1 MITLNNFLT
10 KLDYEFAS
18 IYLKIL
24 GYKRDKRDIREL
36 EKIITKLAEQGQVE
50 SIEYYFETLS
60 PIACL
65 NTKIVSNIF
74 KLEKKF
80 VKLPRDFMALSA
92 YSKAKWESRDYGFNK
107 KIENIEDLPQNSP
120 CKKYYDN
127 ALALLSKISNI
138 DCIAAE
144 YLYKAK
150 NACNKGEDYL
160 RELSNFRNKLYMLAN
175 KQISEDK
182 KLKYLY
188 AYAKN
193 LLQFASENE
202 FKNKLNLVNK
212 IIGDMQK
219 NCLIFNATKN
229 T

>member
-10 KLDYEFAS
+10 KIDYEFAS

-24 GYKRDKRDIREL
+24 GYKREKKDTREL

-50 SIEYYFETLS
+50 SIEYYFSTLS
-60 PIACL
+60 PVTCL

-74 KLEKKF
+74 KIEKKF
-80 VKLPRDFMALSA
+80 VKQPRDFMALHAWKLAS
-92 YSKAKWESRDYGFNK
+92 GFNK
-107 KIENIEDLPQNSP
+107 RVENIENSPQNNL
-120 CKKYYDN
+120 CEKYYDS
-127 ALALLSKISNI
+127 ALIMLSKISNI
-138 DCIAAE
+138 DCIASE
-144 YLYKAK
+144 YVYKAK
-150 NACNKGEDYL
+150 NRANKGVEYL
-160 RELSNFRNKLYMLAN
+160 REMFNYRNKLYALAN

-193 LLQFASENE
+193 LIQFAPENE

-212 IIGDMQK
+212 IIGDLQK
-219 NCLIFNATKN
+219 NCLVLNVSKN
-229 T
+229 N